1 MLGVGNCEQDVMTK
15 HVPRGVIIQAEIGG
29 KESKDDRRPSKIF
42 RDFSATRLSPH
53 VPGTYRYYMIC

>member
-42 RDFSATRLSPH
+42 ETSRPPAYRRTSL
-53 VPGTYRYYMIC
+53 VPIGIT